1 MMQVMNL
8 PTMLVCIGLQ
18 LMILGDNEDKGT
30 RIIGCIFGI
39 IGWIL
44 NMLIGLKGI

>member
-8 PTMLVCIGLQ
+8 PTMLVCIGLE
-18 LMILGDNEDKGT
+18 LMILGNNEDRGT
-30 RIIGCIFGI
+30 RITGCIFAI

-44 NMLIGLKGI
+44 NMLIGLKVI

>member
-1 MMQVMNL
+1 MIQVMNL

-44 NMLIGLKGI
+44 NMLIGLTVI

>member
-44 NMLIGLKGI
+44 NILIALKVI

>member
-1 MMQVMNL
+1 MQVMNL

-18 LMILGDNEDKGT
+18 LMILGDNEDKGA

-44 NMLIGLKGI
+44 NILIVLKVI